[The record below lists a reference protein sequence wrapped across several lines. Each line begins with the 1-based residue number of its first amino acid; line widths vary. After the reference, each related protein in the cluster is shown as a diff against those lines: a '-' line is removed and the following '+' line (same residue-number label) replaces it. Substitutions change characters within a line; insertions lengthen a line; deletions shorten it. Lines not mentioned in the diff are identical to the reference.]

1 MRELLL
7 IDLVICAAVIVV
19 AAAVMLLL
27 RRSSGRSRIPVQ
39 EQPGSVAELAD
50 QGMSGREVADV
61 PVSGHDIAKQDPG
74 TGMPAGPEQAAESEV
89 SGLAATDLGP
99 DGLGAELNEPPAAAG
114 AATFSERVRGYYQE
128 ADRPVAG
135 YLAARGWTEQ
145 QGTPGQVADAAA
157 ASVSREAAAGPG
169 TARRRLAA

>member
-7 IDLVICAAVIVV
+7 IDLAICAAVIVV
-19 AAAVMLLL
+19 AAAVMLLR
-27 RRSSGRSRIPVQ
+27 RRSDRSRMPVQ

-50 QGMSGREVADV
+50 QGISGREVADV
-61 PVSGHDIAKQDPG
+61 PDSGHDVARRDPG
-74 TGMPAGPEQAAESEV
+74 TEMPAAPEQAAESKV
-89 SGLAATDLGP
+89 SGVAATDLGP
-99 DGLGAELNEPPAAAG
+99 DGLGAEPNDPPAAAG
-114 AATFSERVRGYYQE
+114 AATFSERVRGYYEE

-145 QGTPGQVADAAA
+145 HGTPGQAADADAAP
-157 ASVSREAAAGPG
+157 VSQEAAGPD

>member
-7 IDLVICAAVIVV
+7 IDLAICAAVIVV
-19 AAAVMLLL
+19 AAAVMLLR
-27 RRSSGRSRIPVQ
+27 RRSDRSRMPVQ

-50 QGMSGREVADV
+50 QGISGREVAAV
-61 PVSGHDIAKQDPG
+61 PDSGHDVAKRDPG
-74 TGMPAGPEQAAESEV
+74 TEVPAGPEQAAESKV
-89 SGLAATDLGP
+89 SGVAATDLGP
-99 DGLGAELNEPPAAAG
+99 DGLGAEPDDPPAAAG
-114 AATFSERVRGYYQE
+114 AATFSERVRGYYEE

-145 QGTPGQVADAAA
+145 HGTPGQAADADAAP
-157 ASVSREAAAGPG
+157 VSQEAAGPD